1 MEASCR
7 DVVRWWT
14 KGDSEQVSERERG
27 SVVPPLNIKRDGVVP
42 LLRPLGSLVFWLPA
56 ACCLLRPSSRTTL
69 VFPSVVDDD
78 LSFAHSLCLLAL
90 LDLVSTRKILS
101 A

>member
-14 KGDSEQVSERERG
+14 KGDSERVI
-27 SVVPPLNIKRDGVVP
+27 PPLNIKRDGVVP

-56 ACCLLRPSSRTTL
+56 ACCLLRPSSCTTL